1 MAIVS
6 TFVTVYVVGVAASA
20 ASINAAVVFKVS
32 VPSPPSTLSVVAKP
46 AVNTIASSPAPPDTV
61 SELVLV
67 VIVRV
72 SLPELPEIVLADV
85 PAIMMVAPT
94 PLVGARADASTLV
107 TKPAPPTNVPN
118 VRPAVPVTTS
128 LVAVSKA
135 GAPST
140 LVADPALFKVS
151 VSMLAAVKTAEPVT
165 FCTLIVAAS
174 LEPVALAKVMVWSTV
189 VSCTVGAKSRLM
201 PWRVV
206 VSVAPWLI
214 RDVMPV
220 ALDRSITLAAP
231 VLVKDTVS
239 IFLSTVGVTE
249 PVVTAKSSSLPAP
262 PSSWSPEFRVCREE
276 VVNPPSNV
284 SSPVSPV
291 NLFVPAVSGLVTVFS
306 NSLI

>member
-291 NLFVPAVSGLVTVFS
+291 NLFVPAVSGQ
-306 NSLI
+306 I